1 MAAVSVQLNL
11 DTELNQRLERL
22 AEARAQSPESIME
35 LAITEYIE
43 REDEWDREAIE
54 SYEEYQRT
62 GLHLTNDEVLEW
74 LEKLASGEDAPLP
87 PCHT

>member
-1 MAAVSVQLNL
+1 MAAVSVQLSL

-74 LEKLASGEDAPLP
+74 LEKLARGEDAPLP